1 MALTADQIKNI
12 QDYAQRSANTFTA
25 GVSPAEIQQQYQ
37 KDLATLPAD
46 VRQEAE
52 KIFATELETNRPDA
66 LASFRQATAPQ
77 SINLTQT
84 GGSTVTGVGAG
95 STPGVT
101 TGFNAPTGPTLGGSP
116 SNIDMTQ
123 PNVSPV
129 IGVGA
134 GSTSGVTVPPTGP
147 TLGGPTQT
155 LDLTQTG
162 GSPVT
167 TGVDTTGI
175 TVQPSMPLVDGTAG
189 TSGIDMTQPI
199 ASPVTVGTGTAG
211 VTVPT
216 APPVPTFT
224 AEQQQNIRDYAQRSA
239 NTFAA
244 GVSPQE
250 IQQQYIKDLANL
262 PEGMRA
268 QAEQIFAQELESSRP
283 DLLQQFR
290 EAVATAPPEPTAP
303 TAPVE
308 LPEVANVTVTD
319 STGAPVTY
327 QYGSQI
333 NDALAEAW
341 TAGSQSGDY
350 TRVNALLNVAGYTLD
365 DVQKQFNLDED
376 GMAALKAAGI
386 TGVSPENS
394 AIAGLWEQITELQ
407 AQNQD
412 YSSQVTA
419 LNGLLG
425 GIGLTMDDLKSR
437 FALDDEDV
445 QFVES
450 LGVLQPTGPQIQDT
464 MVQRAMTPSFPV
476 DPVTGQP
483 VGQMDPAKI
492 GEATSQ
498 QIIGG
503 GVGQAPVAPTAT
515 AQTAATTAQA
525 MQPTMQPAAQVTAQD
540 ATPSVTQALQQVAP
554 AQGSVSTQAQV
565 EAAQMSPTATEVGTL
580 GAAQIAQ
587 AQQVQQ
593 PQSRT
598 LQSGEVVTAAANAE
612 QATAFAE
619 QVTAATANA
628 TQAATVQGQL
638 ADLMT
643 QFEDGA
649 VPAWAA
655 GAMRTAN
662 ATLAARGL
670 GSSSIAG
677 QAIVQAAME
686 AALPIASQDAQTVAQ
701 FELTNLSNRQ
711 QRAMLAAQQRAQF
724 IGQEF
729 DQEFQ
734 ARVANAAKISD
745 IANLNFNAEQQV
757 ALENARL
764 AQSVDLANLQNTQ
777 ALVMAEAAQIAN
789 LETTNLNNRQQAAV
803 QNAQAFLQMDL
814 TNLSNQQQ
822 TDMFKAQS
830 SVQALLSDQAAENAA
845 RQFNASSENQ
855 TNQFFANL
863 KSQISQFNATQNNAM
878 EQFNAEQSNVVSRF
892 NAELEAQRDQF
903 NAQNQLV
910 IEQSNAQWRREIS
923 TADTAAQN
931 LANQFNAQAILEI
944 SNTAY
949 AQLWQSYRDDM
960 EFAWTS
966 GENERDRL
974 TQLAVQKLQIDASK
988 YAADAKEDGSFASA
1002 LGLFAGT
1009 VVSNW

>member
-1 MALTADQIKNI
+1 MATYTPEQIREFTKGMSDKQI
-12 QDYAQRSANTFTA
+12 AESAQQF
-25 GVSPAEIQQQYQ
+25 
-37 KDLATLPAD
+37 
-46 VRQEAE
+46 
-52 KIFATELETNRPDA
+52 
-66 LASFRQATAPQ
+66 
-77 SINLTQT
+77 
-84 GGSTVTGVGAG
+84 
-95 STPGVT
+95 
-101 TGFNAPTGPTLGGSP
+101 
-116 SNIDMTQ
+116 
-123 PNVSPV
+123 NVSPTQLAGAFNMPREDV
-129 IGVGA
+129 TQRAEAAGVPLASTAYEAYQNMQA
-134 GSTSGVTVPPTGP
+134 GGSQDTTMDMLRSSVGMPPQGTGFTPEQYQSYAESLKGMDPFNIKNKVLEDKARFESQGYTLDSDTVNQYLDPTFQASIKEFGGPGP

-155 LDLTQTG
+155 LDLAQTG

-175 TVQPSMPLVDGTAG
+175 
-189 TSGIDMTQPI
+189 
-199 ASPVTVGTGTAG
+199 
-211 VTVPT
+211 TVPT

-224 AEQQQNIRDYAQRSA
+224 AEQQQNIRNYAQRSA

-250 IQQQYIKDLANL
+250 IQQQYIKDLATL

-290 EAVATAPPEPTAP
+290 EAVATAPPAP
-303 TAPVE
+303 APSAPSATPAPATPAPVE
-308 LPEVANVTVTD
+308 IPEVADVTVAD

-333 NDALAEAW
+333 NDQLAEAW
-341 TAGSQSGDY
+341 TSGSQSGDY
-350 TRVNALLNVAGYTLD
+350 TQVNALLNQAGYTLD
-365 DVQKQFNLDED
+365 DVQKQFNIDED

-407 AQNQD
+407 AQNED

-492 GEATSQ
+492 GEATPE

-503 GVGQAPVAPTAT
+503 GIGQAPVVPTAT

-525 MQPTMQPAAQVTAQD
+525 MQPTTQTAAQVTAQD
-540 ATPSVTQALQQVAP
+540 ATPSVTQALQQVSP

-612 QATAFAE
+612 QAAAFAE

-711 QRAMLAAQQRAQF
+711 QRAMLSAQQRAQF

-777 ALVMAEAAQIAN
+777 ALVMAEAAQIGN

-878 EQFNAEQSNVVSRF
+878 DQFNAEQSNVVSRF

-988 YAADAKEDGSFASA
+988 YAANASEDGAFASA

>member
-1 MALTADQIKNI
+1 MATYTPEQIREFTKGMSDKQIAEAAQKFNVDATQLATAFNTTPDVINTRAKATGVDLPVYPTANDAAKLAQSGDMSGAQSLLNQSVGFAPDNQPGGIASQNLLSMDAQGNPVGIQAGNVIPQGSNI
-12 QDYAQRSANTFTA
+12 TDAGTFT
-25 GVSPAEIQQQYQ
+25 
-37 KDLATLPAD
+37 
-46 VRQEAE
+46 
-52 KIFATELETNRPDA
+52 NA
-66 LASFRQATAPQ
+66 LSAQ
-77 SINLTQT
+77 
-84 GGSTVTGVGAG
+84 
-95 STPGVT
+95 
-101 TGFNAPTGPTLGGSP
+101 LGGSGNVVNP
-116 SNIDMTQ
+116 DGTINAPYMPTSETPVVGAQLNQELTDLYTSGDVATLNQKIAESGIGAEYLVNNFGMTQ
-123 PNVSPV
+123 GDLNYLASQ
-129 IGVGA
+129 GVVA
-134 GSTSGVTVPPTGP
+134 P
-147 TLGGPTQT
+147 
-155 LDLTQTG
+155 
-162 GSPVT
+162 
-167 TGVDTTGI
+167 GI
-175 TVQPSMPLVDGTAG
+175 P
-189 TSGIDMTQPI
+189 
-199 ASPVTVGTGTAG
+199 
-211 VTVPT
+211 
-216 APPVPTFT
+216 APPAP
-224 AEQQQNIRDYAQRSA
+224 
-239 NTFAA
+239 
-244 GVSPQE
+244 
-250 IQQQYIKDLANL
+250 
-262 PEGMRA
+262 
-268 QAEQIFAQELESSRP
+268 
-283 DLLQQFR
+283 
-290 EAVATAPPEPTAP
+290 ATP
-303 TAPVE
+303 APVE
-308 LPEVANVTVTD
+308 IPEVADVTVVD
-319 STGAPVTY
+319 STGEPVTY

-333 NDALAEAW
+333 NDQLAEAW

-350 TRVNALLNVAGYTLD
+350 TQVNALLNKAGYTLD
-365 DVQKQFNLDED
+365 DVQKQFNLDEN

-386 TGVSPENS
+386 TGVSPDNS

-492 GEATSQ
+492 GEATSE

-503 GVGQAPVAPTAT
+503 GIGQAPVAPTAT

-525 MQPTMQPAAQVTAQD
+525 MQPTTQTAAQVTAQD
-540 ATPSVTQALQQVAP
+540 ATPSVTQALQQVSP

-612 QATAFAE
+612 QAAAFAE

-777 ALVMAEAAQIAN
+777 ALVMAEAAQIGN

-814 TNLSNQQQ
+814 TNLANQQQ

-974 TQLAVQKLQIDASK
+974 TQLAVQKLHIDASK